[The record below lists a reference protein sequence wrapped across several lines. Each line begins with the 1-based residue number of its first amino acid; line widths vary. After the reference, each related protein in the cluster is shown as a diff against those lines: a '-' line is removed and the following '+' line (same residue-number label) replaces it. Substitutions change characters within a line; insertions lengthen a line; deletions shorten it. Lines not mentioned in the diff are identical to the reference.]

1 MDKTSLF
8 HCYCC
13 VSLSPEPLGLM
24 VQAKACVWNTLLTQL
39 LLSAALDAASSSSP
53 WPLIWTGCQVGF
65 FCSLCWGTVGRSTL
79 LEDAV
84 LSPSF
89 SVLGL
94 HYSHLN
100 VESIFTVQGVRV
112 TPSRLL
118 LGFKTGKRKRVQLF
132 LKSASVDL

>member
-1 MDKTSLF
+1 M
-8 HCYCC
+8 
-13 VSLSPEPLGLM
+13 
-24 VQAKACVWNTLLTQL
+24 
-39 LLSAALDAASSSSP
+39 ALDLDGMP
-53 WPLIWTGCQVGF
+53 GWVFLLFVLGH
-65 FCSLCWGTVGRSTL
+65 STL
-79 LEDAV
+79 LEDEV